1 MNLKILVFKTRQKSI
16 SELEYRMVDGKHFI
30 TCPSWEEVYEV
41 DFNSCQVLEKH
52 KIPKFKFFD
61 VIGAEEDTSD
71 VCDDACDQI
80 CITDYKKGLSAKCE
94 CEFGSYMKDGT
105 CAKYSTDQVAFFVDD
120 GVEIYSKD
128 SADDSYLKW
137 DQHMSFGSIKPD
149 FFAWVDAND
158 EIQVVLSTIGRN
170 DDNYLSIRSLS
181 NFASSR

>member
-1 MNLKILVFKTRQKSI
+1 MNFKILVFKTRQKSI

-52 KIPKFKFFD
+52 KISKFKFFD
-61 VIGAEEDTSD
+61 VIGAEEDTTD